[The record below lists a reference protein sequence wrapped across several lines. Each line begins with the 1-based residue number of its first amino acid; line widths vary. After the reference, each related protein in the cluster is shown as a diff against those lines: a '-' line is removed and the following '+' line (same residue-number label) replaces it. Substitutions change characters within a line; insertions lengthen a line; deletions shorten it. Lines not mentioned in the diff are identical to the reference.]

1 MALFATFLEIEI
13 MRKNKAPVQSYENFC
28 KAFAGVFKKHAY
40 RTGTYHTCYVRG
52 AIDSYCTANSTRRH
66 YLMEDACAE
75 DSCGYRVARALILQG
90 WDEGTIVAHSG
101 EQQRIVDSVGDFC
114 FVDVLTWA
122 GYRNEA
128 GFHRDANG
136 QRYAWLMDGAP
147 ALDEYT
153 QDPGS
158 DD

>member
-1 MALFATFLEIEI
+1 

-75 DSCGYRVARALILQG
+75 DACGYRIARALILQG
-90 WDEGTIVAHSG
+90 WDEDTIVMHS
-101 EQQRIVDSVGDFC
+101 EAQQHLVNAVADFY
-114 FVDVLTWA
+114 FEDVLTWA
-122 GYRNEA
+122 GYSNDDEFCRV
-128 GFHRDANG
+128 ANG
-136 QRYAWLMDGAP
+136 KRYAWLMDGAP
-147 ALDEYT
+147 DLYGYT
-153 QDPGS
+153 EDRRS